1 VLFIVVDH
9 PHPATLSEGALMKQ
23 CTIGFGRDG
32 GPGGQHRNKVDTAV
46 RLVHEPSG
54 IEVRANQRRKQY
66 ENRKVATHRMREQLA
81 IQLRCR
87 VPRRDY
93 QPSELWRRRRQG
105 QKLSVNPRHADY
117 PALLAEAMDVV
128 FARNFDVAGA
138 AGMLGITMSQLAR
151 LLRHHKK
158 AFGIVN
164 DERTARG
171 LPPLK

>member
-1 VLFIVVDH
+1 
-9 PHPATLSEGALMKQ
+9 MKQ

-46 RLVHEPSG
+46 RLVHEASG

-81 IQLRCR
+81 ILLRCR
-87 VPRRDY
+87 VPQRGFE
-93 QPSELWRRRRQG
+93 PSEVWRQRRQG
-105 QKLSVNPRHADY
+105 QKLPVNPRNSDY
-117 PALLAEAMDVV
+117 PALLAEAMDVIV
-128 FARNFDVAGA
+128 ARNFDVAGA

-151 LLRHHKK
+151 LLRHHKR

-164 DERTARG
+164 EERIARG
-171 LPPLK
+171 LPKLK